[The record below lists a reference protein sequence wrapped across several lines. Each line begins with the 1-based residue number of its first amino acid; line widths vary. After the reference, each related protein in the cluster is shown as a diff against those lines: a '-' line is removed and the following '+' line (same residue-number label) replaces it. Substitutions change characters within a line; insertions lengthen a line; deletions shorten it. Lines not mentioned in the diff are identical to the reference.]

1 LAYLFISLLFFL
13 FASDRIISQVGHIKD
28 KMNLRNGCAY
38 DGEHERKEEKE
49 NEKEKKTKQTS
60 GLHIATCK

>member
-1 LAYLFISLLFFL
+1 
-13 FASDRIISQVGHIKD
+13 
-28 KMNLRNGCAY
+28 MTLRNGCAY

>member
-1 LAYLFISLLFFL
+1 
-13 FASDRIISQVGHIKD
+13 
-28 KMNLRNGCAY
+28 MTLRNGCAY

-49 NEKEKKTKQTS
+49 NEKKNKKQTS